1 MAKIIGKGEF
11 RSFSRDVV
19 LSTSIRVQDL
29 PSLLNMPAELAEIAI
44 VIRGNRKLDF
54 DELIYNDDEI
64 YLFMAVM
71 GG

>member
-11 RSFSRDVV
+11 RSFSQSVV
-19 LSTSIRVQDL
+19 LTSSIRVQDL
-29 PSLLNMPAELAEIAI
+29 PGLLKMPAELAEIAI
-44 VIRGNRKLDF
+44 VVRGNQKLDF
-54 DELIYNDDEI
+54 DELINNDDEI